1 MIGDLFAEVKGG
13 GCLYGGN
20 SGRIPQCRIRGVQVF
35 TYKELELATDNF
47 SEANVIGN
55 GRLGFVYRG
64 VLADGAVVAI
74 KMLHRDGKQRE
85 RSFRMEVSNFSF
97 FLLSLSLLTMSLLV
111 FKFSKYEPSFWSWCC
126 HLHHPSKSFC

>member
-1 MIGDLFAEVKGG
+1 MKGG

-20 SGRIPQCRIRGVQVF
+20 SGRIPQYRIRGVQVF

-47 SEANVIGN
+47 NEANVIGN

-85 RSFRMEVSNFSF
+85 RAFRMEVSINYSF
-97 FLLSLSLLTMSLLV
+97 ILLSLFLLTMPLLAFKFLKYELV
-111 FKFSKYEPSFWSWCC
+111 FGVRYY
-126 HLHHPSKSFC
+126 HLHLTSFYR